1 VAYTCNRSTQGTEA
15 GGEFKDSLGY
25 LERQINNNPPQNK
38 KASDKYNQTANT
50 SLLT

>member
-1 VAYTCNRSTQGTEA
+1 VAHTCNHSTQEIEA
-15 GGEFKDSLGY
+15 GGEFKDRLGY